1 MEKKKIYIGTLILLR
16 TIFFSCCQ
24 YFALFR
30 HESRDIVRN
39 AVHASEDDAVIF
51 VGSGC
56 TGAVHK
62 LIHAM
67 DFASEEIKPIVLVGP
82 YEHHSN
88 LLPWRE
94 IGATVNIYKIR
105 ISKTYAFAR
114 TGCKIRRVVY
124 VTQSLNNNS
133 RKWQCFFSPLSRKK
147 KKPSY
152 PEMAVGI

>member
-1 MEKKKIYIGTLILLR
+1 MHFLVYLYIYLLLI
-16 TIFFSCCQ
+16 
-24 YFALFR
+24 YFIIIYR

-39 AVHASEDDAVIF
+39 AVHASEEDAVIF

-67 DFASEEIKPIVLVGP
+67 DFASDEIKPIVLVGP

-94 IGATVNIYKIR
+94 IGATVNTYKQFICR
-105 ISKTYAFAR
+105 YSKISEK
-114 TGCKIRRVVY
+114 
-124 VTQSLNNNS
+124 
-133 RKWQCFFSPLSRKK
+133 LS
-147 KKPSY
+147 
-152 PEMAVGI
+152 I